1 MVIATG
7 KSIVKGVAINRVR
20 MLKEPERKIDAS
32 LHEDTDA
39 QIRRF
44 EEAVAEVIEQ
54 QNELYERARETAG
67 EENAAIFE
75 VHAMMLEDEDL
86 LDDTKELIVSGK
98 RSAEF
103 AVQEAFTAQAKVFE
117 EMDDEYLSARSAD
130 INDLENAVLDVLLG
144 IDSSNVFTA
153 DEPFIL
159 VADDL
164 TPSETVK
171 LDKNMLK
178 GIVTRG
184 GSQTSH
190 TAILARSMNVP
201 ALIQVQ
207 DIQDE
212 WDGHLAVV
220 DGYQSCIYVDPNE
233 ETLQMMTERR
243 DADEKEQALL
253 QDLIGRESRTV
264 DGTPVK
270 IYANIGGPD
279 DLPVVQENDAEG
291 VGLFRS
297 EFVYLGANESP
308 SEEEQF
314 LAYKN
319 ALETL
324 SPKQVVI
331 RTCDIG
337 ADKQVGYLDLDPED
351 NPALGFRAIRI
362 CLTRRPF
369 FKTQLRALLRAS
381 AYGNLAIMFPM
392 ITSLKELLAAKETM
406 EECRIELKNEGVPM
420 GQPEVGIMIETPA
433 AALIADDL
441 ARQCDFFSIGT
452 NDLTQYT
459 LAIDRQNA
467 HLEPF
472 LDTHHPAVLKE
483 IEMAVQAAHRH
494 GIWCGICGELGADL
508 ELTERFLRMGIDELS
523 VNPKSVLP
531 LRKIV
536 RGIDLSLPAPEEGDD
551 FK

>member
-1 MVIATG
+1 MIVATG
-7 KSIVKGVAINRVR
+7 KSIVKGIAITKIRV
-20 MLKEPERKIDAS
+20 LKEPDRRIDES

-39 QIRRF
+39 QVKRF
-44 EEAVAEVIEQ
+44 EDAVAKVIDQ
-54 QNELYERARETAG
+54 QNELYERAKETAG
-67 EENAAIFE
+67 EKNAEIFE

-86 LDDTKELIVSGK
+86 IDDTEEIIREQK
-98 RSAEF
+98 RSAEY
-103 AVQEAFTAQAKVFE
+103 AVKESFTAQAKVFE
-117 EMDDEYLSARSAD
+117 EMDDAYLSARSAD
-130 INDLENAVLDVLLG
+130 IYDLENAVLDVLLG
-144 IDSSNVFTA
+144 IDPDSFMP

-164 TPSETVK
+164 APSETVK
-171 LDKNMLK
+171 LDKNLLQ

-201 ALIQVQ
+201 ALIQVK
-207 DIQDE
+207 DISED
-212 WDGHLAVV
+212 WDGKTAIV
-220 DGYQSCIYVDPNE
+220 DGYQSCIYVDPTP
-233 ETLQMMTERR
+233 ETMEMMLERR
-243 DADEKEQALL
+243 EADRKEQALL
-253 QDLIGRESRTV
+253 QDLIGKESRTV
-264 DGTPVK
+264 DGTEVR
-270 IYANIGGPD
+270 IYANIGGPA
-279 DLPVVQENDAEG
+279 DLPAVKENDAEG

-297 EFVYLGANESP
+297 EFVYLNGDQSP
-308 SEEEQF
+308 TEEEQF
-314 LAYKN
+314 QAYKS
-319 ALETL
+319 ALEAL
-324 SPKQVVI
+324 APKQVVI

-337 ADKQVGYLDLDPED
+337 ADKQVDYLNLDPED

-362 CLTRRPF
+362 CLTRKEF

-381 AYGNLAIMFPM
+381 AFGNLAVMFPM
-392 ITSLKELLAAKETM
+392 ITSLKELMAAKEIL
-406 EECRIELKNEGVPM
+406 EECRTELKNEGQEM
-420 GQPEVGIMIETPA
+420 GSLEIGIMIETPA

-483 IEMAVQAAHRH
+483 IKMAVDAAHRH

-508 ELTERFLRMGIDELS
+508 ELTETFLRMGIDELS

-531 LRKIV
+531 LRKQV
-536 RGIDLSLPAPEEGDD
+536 RGIDLSLPEEKQEED
-551 FK
+551 FR